1 MPKRAKGLSAV
12 GLDHLPLGRHADGGG
27 LYAVISEKS
36 RTWAFRYQRAGKR
49 HEMGLGPMQSVSL
62 ATARKKAKAAAAQL
76 EEGKDPIAARA
87 EAEAEAAAPPPTPP
101 TTFAEAVDD
110 YIAQHA
116 PTWRSEKTMAAWTNT
131 LRNHAGPKLGKVP
144 VADIGRDHMLDV
156 LQVLWRENHE
166 TARKTRARIATVID
180 YAMAKGWRA
189 EGLNPARW
197 RGNLDKLLGK
207 RPVDAATQHYA
218 ALPWD
223 QMPAFMA
230 ALRQRHA
237 LVARMLEFTILTAT
251 RSNEARGARW
261 QEVDLERGVWVV
273 PASRTKGGAEHR
285 VALSPAAVAL
295 LRNLPNLHGSSH
307 DPEALMF
314 PGPRGGPH
322 SNMATAA
329 LLDRMQAGADDGKPR
344 WRDTDGR
351 AITTHGFRST
361 FRTWAGETTS
371 HPREVVETAL
381 SHRVGDQVERAYARG
396 DLFTR
401 RARLMT
407 DWAGFCTRKTAD
419 VVALSA
425 PEGQR
430 A

>member
-27 LYAVISEKS
+27 LYAVVTEKS

-62 ATARKKAKAAAAQL
+62 ASARKKAKAAAAVL

-87 EAEAEAAAPPPTPP
+87 EAEAQAAAPPPPPP
-101 TTFAEAVDD
+101 TTFAEAVED
-110 YIAQHA
+110 YIAQHG
-116 PTWRSEKTMAAWTNT
+116 PSWRSEKTMAAWTNT
-131 LRNHAGPKLGKVP
+131 LRNHAGPKLGKLP
-144 VADIGRDHMLDV
+144 VAEIGRDHVLEV
-156 LQVLWRENHE
+156 LQGLWRDNHE
-166 TARKTRARIATVID
+166 TARKTRARIASVID

-207 RPVDAATQHYA
+207 RPVDAATQHYP
-218 ALPWD
+218 ALPWE

-230 ALRQRHA
+230 ALRQRPA
-237 LVARMLEFTILTAT
+237 LAARLLEFTILTAT
-251 RSNEARGARW
+251 RSNEARGALW
-261 QEVDLERGVWVV
+261 QEVDLDRGVWVV
-273 PASRTKGGAEHR
+273 PASRTKGGTEHR
-285 VALSPAAVAL
+285 VALSPAAMAL
-295 LRNLPNLHGSSH
+295 LRALLPMGGSSP
-307 DPEALMF
+307 DPEALIF
-314 PGPRGGPH
+314 PGPRSGPH

-329 LLDRMQAGADDGKPR
+329 LLDRMQAGTDDGKPR
-344 WRDTDGR
+344 WRDADGR
-351 AITTHGFRST
+351 AITTHGFRSA
-361 FRTWAGETTS
+361 FRTWAGETTA
-371 HPREVVETAL
+371 HPREVVEAAL

-401 RARLMT
+401 RARLMA
-407 DWAGFCTRKTAD
+407 DWADFCTRKTAD

-425 PEGQR
+425 MEGLR